1 MHEPVKGRIED
12 YLHGSTP
19 LPEVDEHLRQCSS
32 CRLELMAMKKHAE
45 TLRSLKSPRQVE
57 PSAGFYARVLQRIES
72 QPLPS
77 VWSLFGESMFAKR
90 LTYASI
96 TFLVLLGTY
105 FVSSTEPQQPLAS
118 SAPEAIM
125 AADDQSPSV
134 GGDQQKDRE
143 AILVNLATYEE

>member
-12 YLHGSTP
+12 YLQGRTP
-19 LPEVDEHLRQCSS
+19 PPEVDEHLRQCGS
-32 CRLELMAMKKHAE
+32 CRSELAAMKRQAE
-45 TLRSLKSPRQVE
+45 ILRSLKSQREVE

-77 VWSLFGESMFAKR
+77 IWSLFGESIFAKR
-90 LTYASI
+90 LAYAAM

-125 AADDQSPSV
+125 AVDDASPSM
-134 GGDQQKDRE
+134 GMDQQKDRE
-143 AILVNLATYEE
+143 AILVNLATYQE

>member
-1 MHEPVKGRIED
+1 MQK
-12 YLHGSTP
+12 
-19 LPEVDEHLRQCSS
+19 Q
-32 CRLELMAMKKHAE
+32 AE
-45 TLRSLKSPRQVE
+45 ILRSLKSPRQVE

-77 VWSLFGESMFAKR
+77 VWSLFGESIFAKR
-90 LTYASI
+90 LAYASI

-105 FVSSTEPQQPLAS
+105 FVSSTESQLPLSS

-125 AADDQSPSV
+125 AADDLSPSMGV
-134 GGDQQKDRE
+134 DQQKDRE